1 MRMVF
6 ALHPDDAAR
15 LVRTKAIPR
24 SASTRTRYSA
34 VRLAWHDSPER
45 HLQSEQLA
53 LAESRGDWRL
63 ERLTPGRKPWLP
75 GQSPPALAQSR
86 DMAGLGQPMPEGLA
100 PVATFEGR
108 LAKSIVDT
116 PAGPTTIE
124 LLRGTVA
131 GVPLCRATL
140 DGDDA
145 AVRDLAMALAGE
157 FRLGL
162 PRASLAA
169 EALAIADGT
178 DPPPRR
184 LGAPE
189 PFGDTTVA
197 VAFANAIGH
206 FADVLVYFA
215 PLAAEGGPD
224 TEPVHQMRVA
234 VRRARSAIAVFEHGL
249 ACPAVTAADRD
260 LKALG
265 AVLGPTRDW
274 DVFATETLPR
284 VAATFPE
291 DRRLRRLEKAVQRAR
306 EAAHAALRD
315 WLTSS
320 AFRQTTIGLAWLCSS
335 DRWHATLS
343 AEEHAASAMTP
354 TAFAAHVLQRRWK
367 KMRSA
372 GKAVATLDVSAL
384 HGLRL
389 RTKRARYAME
399 IFIPA
404 DDAKPVYRLIRR
416 LSRLQQHLGTLNDCA
431 VATGLLDRIGGP
443 GGRHGYAVGLVLG
456 FLAAAAEGERPG
468 IIQAWKKIRHTP
480 RFWA

>member
-1 MRMVF
+1 MRMAF

-15 LVRTKAIPR
+15 LSRAKTIARAP
-24 SASTRTRYSA
+24 STRPRYRA
-34 VRLAWHDSPER
+34 VHLTWHDSPER
-45 HLQSEQLA
+45 ALRSDNLV
-53 LAESRGDWRL
+53 LAESRGDRRL
-63 ERLTPGRKPWLP
+63 ERLTPGRKPGLP
-75 GQSPPALAQSR
+75 GQPPPGIAEPDYPL
-86 DMAGLGQPMPEGLA
+86 PEGLA

-108 LAKSIVDT
+108 LTLFVATT
-116 PAGPTTIE
+116 PAGPVTLE
-124 LLRGTVA
+124 LLRGTTG
-131 GVPLCRATL
+131 GVPLCRLTL
-140 DGDDA
+140 DGGDA
-145 AVRDLAMALAGE
+145 AVRDLALAIAGE

-169 EALAIADGT
+169 EAIAIAEDT
-178 DPPPRR
+178 EPPPRR

-197 VAFANAIGH
+197 TAFANTLGH
-206 FADVLVYFA
+206 FADILVYFA
-215 PLAAEGGPD
+215 PRAAGGGPD

-234 VRRARSAIAVFEHGL
+234 VRRARSAIAVFKHGL
-249 ACPAVTAADRD
+249 ACPDVAAADRD

-284 VAATFPE
+284 VVAAFPD
-291 DRRLRRLEKAVQRAR
+291 DRHLRRLEKAVQRAR
-306 EAAHAALRD
+306 EAAHATLRD
-315 WLTSS
+315 GLASP
-320 AFRQTTIGLAWLCSS
+320 AFRQTTIGLGWLCAS
-335 DRWHATLS
+335 DSWHATLS
-343 AEEHAASAMTP
+343 PEEQVASAMTP
-354 TAFAAHVLQRRWK
+354 TDFAAHVLQQRWK

-372 GKAVATLDVSAL
+372 GKSVATLDVPAL

-404 DDAKPVYRLIRR
+404 DDAKPANRLIRR
-416 LSRLQQHLGTLNDCA
+416 LSLLQQHLGTLNDGA

-443 GGRHGYAVGLVLG
+443 SGRHGYAVGLVLG
-456 FLAAAAEGERPG
+456 FLAAAADAERPG
-468 IIQAWKKIRHTP
+468 IIQAWKKIRHSP